1 MLVQPCERMCGV
13 TVLRNCATTSIPY
26 GRDTWRSLSHTN
38 EHHQM
43 YRRERTK
50 FKKKKQKHKLRV
62 WCTHH
67 LHTDRSRRTDDCA
80 ILKHQ
85 YMHNWFNAAKSL
97 AIITSSWID
106 FKRFRLIMNF
116 LLVFRV
122 LQIALLPPSKHF
134 SSLFALTI
142 YLVLCC
148 CYCCCEL
155 RITTSSLWDD
165 KRVCW
170 YRGNKYYTDKQALK
184 EDKSTTLACSKR

>member
-50 FKKKKQKHKLRV
+50 LKKKKQKHKLRV

-116 LLVFRV
+116 FAGVSS
-122 LQIALLPPSKHF
+122 PSNRTSSAFKAF
-134 SSLFALTI
+134 FFSLRSYYLSSSLL
-142 YLVLCC
+142 LL
-148 CYCCCEL
+148 L
-155 RITTSSLWDD
+155 LLWASHYNIFTV
-165 KRVCW
+165 RW
-170 YRGNKYYTDKQALK
+170 
-184 EDKSTTLACSKR
+184 